1 MKRFLMIITALL
13 PCLAY
18 GQGIDYGQNE
28 ANVRFARGNDAA
40 VVSSGDDY
48 DCLNL
53 KDHPSASGVPLGGIG
68 VGNVEFSPA
77 GSFVRIGL
85 NNIHMPLKKSEGSF
99 FAVWTGNAGRA
110 VRLVRDDSE
119 FCGMKGVKHTTFTGL
134 FPTASLKV
142 EEPLPGINVTVDAF
156 SSLVPHD
163 VKDSSIPMVFFDVTL
178 EASEDTDASVAFAW
192 EDFIGKGIREP
203 ESIAGM
209 DGQLF
214 HGNTNR
220 LCNGEQWPMRPRQE
234 TCASVMS
241 SDLYN
246 GVRQSVCE
254 PFRPARANFQNYVS
268 DVAVLA
274 LAQDGVKNGELLS
287 YDLKDGRKAWASFC
301 KNGKF
306 SGHNSGTAALSSRD
320 ADCGSAVSQS
330 VRLKKGEKR
339 TLRFVLA
346 WYFPEMLIDKENDS
360 PEYCWKGG
368 SDYGRQ
374 FHKWAS
380 SVEDIVEYG
389 LANRDR
395 LHEGTLSWHRPVM
408 ESTMPD
414 WYKFKL
420 INSAYVIYT
429 NMILNKKG
437 DVTVNEGGMG
447 GLAGTM
453 DQRLCAHPFYQ
464 KFFTEL
470 DRSEM
475 NIFGDAQQLDG
486 SILHFIGHYYY
497 GMGTV
502 GGRVPTEGGWM
513 VDNTEG
519 WIIQV
524 VKDYEQSGDIKYL
537 KDNASRIWRGMA
549 FLAGLKPEGLQIPIG
564 PTTYDDY
571 THPPVYSYGAS
582 MYLCA
587 LNAASRAAG
596 YLGDTARAEAYRA
609 EAELVRKDYIRLLWN
624 GRFFAYGC
632 EKDGTGRRD
641 DIMFTGQIGGQF
653 MSRYCGWGDI
663 LPLGMVKS
671 SLVSQYTTSLSGTPD
686 YYANKVWSIPEG
698 RGIDNR
704 GSQCWPFYLESYTA
718 YAGFQAGYVN
728 EALDVIKH
736 IQLVHLRRGLTWSFN
751 LWNPGDI
758 TYMTAP
764 VVWFSTDVLAGAG
777 LNVHDRELRLAPA
790 VTGRDKVVLPLFY
803 PRFWGRLTVEPDSR
817 RLVFEVTK
825 TFGQEPVVISR
836 IRSEKPGTPSSEAEV
851 TVIPETE
858 LREGTVLDLSEYY
871 DRIVSLH

>member
-1 MKRFLMIITALL
+1 MKNKLFVLSVLL
-13 PCLAY
+13 PCLTY
-18 GQGIDYGQNE
+18 GQSVDYGQNE
-28 ANVRFARGNDAA
+28 ANVRFAHGNEAA
-40 VVSSGDDY
+40 VVSSSDDY
-48 DCLNL
+48 DYLHL

-68 VGNVEFSPA
+68 VGNVEFSPS

-85 NNIHMPLKKSEGSF
+85 NNIHMPIRNSEGSF
-99 FAVWTGNAGRA
+99 FALWTKASGRA
-110 VRLVRDDSE
+110 VRLVRDDNES
-119 FCGMKGVKHTTFTGL
+119 FGMKGVRHTSFTGL
-134 FPTASLKV
+134 FPTAELQLEK
-142 EEPLPGINVTVDAF
+142 PLPDVNVTINAF
-156 SSLVPHD
+156 SSLVPHN
-163 VKDSSIPMVFFDVTL
+163 VKDSSIPLVFFDITI
-178 EASEDTDASVAFAW
+178 EALEDTYASVAFAW

-203 ESIAGM
+203 KSIAGM

-214 HGNTNR
+214 SGNTNR
-220 LCNGEQWPMRPRQE
+220 LCNGEQWPMRPRQN
-234 TCASVMS
+234 TFASFIE
-241 SDLYN
+241 SDLYS
-246 GVRQSVCE
+246 GVIQRVCE

-268 DVAVLA
+268 EVALLA
-274 LAQDGVKNGELLS
+274 LSQEGIRCGSILS
-287 YDLKDGRKAWASFC
+287 YDLKDSRQAWDSFC
-301 KNGKF
+301 KTGKF
-306 SGHNSGTAALSSRD
+306 SGHNSGTAALSSSKF
-320 ADCGSAVSQS
+320 DCGSAVSQS
-330 VRLKKGEKR
+330 VRLKKGETR

-389 LANRDR
+389 LDNRAR
-395 LHEGTLSWHRPVM
+395 LQEGTLSWQRPVL

-524 VKDYEQSGDIKYL
+524 VKDYEQSGDFKYL
-537 KDNASRIWRGMA
+537 KNNAPRIWRGMA
-549 FLAGLKPEGLQIPIG
+549 FLAGLKPEGLQIPVG

-571 THPPVYSYGAS
+571 IHPPVYSYGAS

-587 LNAASRAAG
+587 LNAAARAAC
-596 YLGDTARAEAYRA
+596 YLGDMEREAAYRA
-609 EAELVRKDYIRLLWN
+609 EVELVRKDFIRLLWN
-624 GRFFAYGC
+624 GKFFAYGC
-632 EKDGTGRRD
+632 EKDGSGRRD

-686 YYANKVWSIPEG
+686 YYANKVWYIPEA
-698 RGIDNR
+698 RGIDNP

-718 YAGFQAGYVN
+718 YAGFQAGYVK
-728 EALDVIKH
+728 EALDIIKH

-764 VVWFSTDVLAGAG
+764 VVWFSTDVLTGAG
-777 LNVHDRELRLAPA
+777 LNVHERELRLAPVLA
-790 VTGRDKVVLPLFY
+790 GSDRVVLPLFY
-803 PRFWGRLTVEPDSR
+803 PRFWGRVVIEPESR
-817 RLVFEVTK
+817 RIVFEITK
-825 TFGQEPVVISR
+825 TYGKDPVVISR
-836 IRSEKPGTPSSEAEV
+836 IRSEKPGMPTSDAEIIP
-851 TVIPETE
+851 IPETE
-858 LREGTVLDLSEYY
+858 LREGTVLDLSQHYGQ
-871 DRIVSLH
+871 IVSSL